1 MIDIFINTQLTSR
14 LILVQHLIDTRLT
27 SQFKLNQE
35 SIDNLLCAK
44 QLICIIQELPVVD
57 SHQLL
62 TEISIKCGEIVNQ
75 GVIGLSIKG

>member
-1 MIDIFINTQLTSR
+1 MIDIFMNTQLTSR
-14 LILVQHLIDTRLT
+14 LTLDQHLIDTRLT

-57 SHQLL
+57 SQP
-62 TEISIKCGEIVNQ
+62 TADRDINQ
-75 GVIGLSIKG
+75 VWRDCQSRC